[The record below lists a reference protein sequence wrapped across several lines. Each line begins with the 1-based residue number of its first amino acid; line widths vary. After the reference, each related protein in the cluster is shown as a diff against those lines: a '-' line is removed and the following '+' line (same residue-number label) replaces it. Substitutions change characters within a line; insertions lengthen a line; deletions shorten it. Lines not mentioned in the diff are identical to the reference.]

1 MNLNDIG
8 QKNKPELSVV
18 VLGYQAGLDLKT
30 FISELVDH
38 LESAHINYQIVLVG
52 NYWPGSNDITPKVV
66 NELAQ
71 LNPRIKPVIKPKKD
85 KKEGMSWDMRSGLD
99 SSDGELIAVIDG
111 DGQMPSYDIIKVYQ
125 KIKKDNLDFV
135 TTFREKRF
143 DNFWRRMISSV
154 YNLIFKILF
163 PGLKLKDINSKPK
176 IFTRKLFNKLELVS
190 DGWFIDA
197 EMMIQ
202 IRRYRNKFKIG
213 EIPTIFNQNKSRSSF
228 IKIPAVLEFVKSLI
242 KARIHES
249 FNHWRHR

>member
-1 MNLNDIG
+1 MSLNDIG

-18 VLGYQAGLDLKT
+18 VLGYQAGLDLKI

-52 NYWPGSNDITPKVV
+52 NYWPGSNDVTPQVV
-66 NELAQ
+66 NELVQ
-71 LNPRIKPVIKPKKD
+71 LNSRIKPVIKPKKG
-85 KKEGMSWDMRSGLD
+85 GMSWDMRSGLD

-111 DGQMPSYDIIKVYQ
+111 DGQMPPYDIIKVYH

-135 TTFREKRF
+135 ITFREKRF
-143 DNFWRRMISSV
+143 DNFWRKITSSV
-154 YNLIFKILF
+154 YNLVFKILF
-163 PGLKLKDINSKPK
+163 PGLKLKDVNSKPK
-176 IFTRKLFNKLELVS
+176 IFTRKLFSKLKLVS

-202 IRRYRNKFKIG
+202 VRRYKDKFKLG
-213 EIPTIFNQNKSRSSF
+213 EIPTIFNQNKSRTSF
-228 IKIPAVLEFVKSLI
+228 IQIPAVLEFVKNLI